1 MEYRP
6 GAVNFEPLNRF
17 EERINSVMSI
27 VAQMLGCRYPVIQ
40 GAMGVISNPEMVAAV
55 SEAGG
60 FGLLATA
67 FATDPDLVLSQI
79 KATKKLTNKPFGANL
94 HAMNPL
100 TPKFAE
106 VMAEERLP
114 AVTLSGG
121 SPRQIIPI
129 LHEHNIKAIV
139 VVPSVDVALK
149 AVNTGADAIVAEGSE
164 SGGMQGFNGASTF
177 VLVPAVVDAVDVPVI
192 AAGGIADSRG
202 YRAAFALGAQG
213 VQVGTRFIATK
224 ECSAHSNY
232 KKIILETGDT
242 GTRLV
247 NLGRFQV
254 RALNTPLVDRMLAGE
269 PLPEKALSESSLEDC
284 WVKGDLDAGTLPAG
298 QVSGLISSIP
308 SVQEVIEEMVR
319 P

>member
-1 MEYRP
+1 
-6 GAVNFEPLNRF
+6 
-17 EERINSVMSI
+17 MSI
-27 VAQMLGCRYPVIQ
+27 VAQMLGCQYPVIQ

-55 SEAGG
+55 SKAGG
-60 FGLLATA
+60 FGLLGTA
-67 FATDPDLVLSQI
+67 FATDPDVILSQI
-79 KATKKLTNKPFGANL
+79 KATKKLTDKPFGANL

-106 VMAEERLP
+106 VMAEEGLP

-129 LHEHNIKAIV
+129 LHEHKMKAIV
-139 VVPSVDVALK
+139 VVPSVDVACK
-149 AVNTGADAIVAEGSE
+149 AVDVGADVIVAEGSE
-164 SGGMQGFNGASTF
+164 SGGMQGFNGASTL
-177 VLVPAVVDAVDVPVI
+177 VLVPSVVDAVDVPVV

-202 YRAAFALGAQG
+202 YKAAFALGAQG

-224 ECSAHSNY
+224 ECIAHPNY
-232 KKIILETGDT
+232 KKIILETSDT

-254 RALNTPLVDRMLAGE
+254 RALNTPLVDRLLEGE
-269 PLPEKALSESSLEDC
+269 SMPQKALNESSLEDS

-298 QVSGLISSIP
+298 QVSGLISSIL
-308 SVQEVIEEMVR
+308 SVHEVIEEMVKS
-319 P
+319 

>member
-1 MEYRP
+1 
-6 GAVNFEPLNRF
+6 
-17 EERINSVMSI
+17 MST
-27 VAQMLGCRYPVIQ
+27 VAQMLGCQYPVIQ
-40 GAMGVISNPEMVAAV
+40 GAMGVISNPEMVSSV
-55 SEAGG
+55 SKAGG

-67 FATDPDLVLSQI
+67 FATDPDVVLSQI
-79 KATKKLTNKPFGANL
+79 KATKELTDKPFGANL

-106 VMAEERLP
+106 VMAEEGLP

-121 SPRQIIPI
+121 SPKQIIPI
-129 LHEHNIKAIV
+129 LHEHKMKAIV
-139 VVPSVDVALK
+139 VVPSVDVACK
-149 AVNTGADAIVAEGSE
+149 AVDVGADVIVAEGSE
-164 SGGMQGFNGASTF
+164 SGGMQGFNGASTL
-177 VLVPAVVDAVDVPVI
+177 VLVPAVVDAVDVPVV

-202 YRAAFALGAQG
+202 YKAAFALGAQG

-224 ECSAHSNY
+224 ECIAHPSY

-254 RALNTPLVDRMLAGE
+254 RALNTPLVDRLLEGE
-269 PLPEKALSESSLEDC
+269 LMSPKALNESSLEDS

-308 SVQEVIEEMVR
+308 SVHEVIEEMVKS
-319 P
+319 